1 MSSEPETDYEI
12 AQSVE
17 EKPIWEITEPFGL
30 DKDDLELYGDYKA
43 KISEEAIDDLLE
55 GDEED
60 GDIILVTGMTPTP
73 MGEGKTVTTV
83 GLGQA
88 LNHIGEDAMIAIREP
103 SLGPVFGI
111 KGGAAGG
118 GWSQVLPMED
128 INLHFTGDIHALTA
142 AHNLISAMMDAHIS
156 KGNELNIDTTSV
168 AWPRAVDHNDRA
180 LRQTIVG
187 AGEPA
192 GATRMDNHVLT
203 AASELMAILCLAED
217 VEDLKERISRIIVAY
232 NEDGEPITAGDI
244 EAAGASAM
252 LLRDALRPNV
262 VQTIEGTPA
271 LVHGGPFANIA
282 HGTNSLIADY
292 VGKKMG
298 DYLVTEAGF
307 GSDLGGEKFLDVVSQ
322 LGDVEPSAIVLVG
335 TVRAL
340 KYHGND
346 MWPFEG
352 EEVLQEE
359 DVEAVKAGFENLDK
373 HVKNLSQYGLPV
385 TISINR
391 FPSDTDAEIQ
401 AVRDHYKDMD
411 GVQVAESTVFGEGGE
426 GGVELAEKVTDAI
439 ENYDGGYEPLY
450 DLDASLKEKIETVA
464 TQIYGADGV
473 NYVGSAED
481 DIAQLEEMGM
491 DDVPVVLSKTF
502 HSLSDDAS
510 KKGVPTDWELDVRE
524 LYPSAGAGFV
534 VALTGDVM
542 TMPGLPARPAGADMD
557 IDDDGTIH
565 GLFLAGQPAELRP
578 VFLLLQS
585 GTNNSGNRPNAGRFI
600 PGSESRRRPP
610 AGEVYYSSITNF
622 D

>member
-12 AQSVE
+12 AKSVE
-17 EKPIWEITEPFGL
+17 PQPIWEVTEPFGL
-30 DKDDLELYGDYKA
+30 DRDDLELYGDYKA
-43 KISEEAIDDLLE
+43 KLTQEAIDGLLE
-55 GDEED
+55 SDDED
-60 GDIILVTGMTPTP
+60 GELILVTGMTPTP

-88 LNHIGEDAMIAIREP
+88 LNQTGEDAMIAIREP

-142 AHNLISAMMDAHIS
+142 AHNLISAMMDAHIT
-156 KGNELNIDTTSV
+156 KGNELNIDTKKVQWT
-168 AWPRAVDHNDRA
+168 RAVDHNDRA
-180 LRQTIVG
+180 LRGTVVG
-187 AGEPA
+187 VGDSAGT
-192 GATRMDNHVLT
+192 TREDSHVLT

-217 VEDLKERISRIIVAY
+217 LEDLKERISRIIIAY
-232 NEDGEPITAGDI
+232 DEDGDPVTAGDI
-244 EAAGASAM
+244 EAAGAAAI

-307 GSDLGGEKFLDVVSQ
+307 GSALGGEKFLDVVSQ
-322 LGDVEPSAIVLVG
+322 LGDVEPSAVVLVASI
-335 TVRAL
+335 RAL
-340 KYHGND
+340 KYHGKD

-352 EEVLQEE
+352 EDALKEE
-359 DVEAVKAGFENLDK
+359 DVEAVKAGFENLDR
-373 HVKNLSQYGLPV
+373 HVENLQQFGLPV
-385 TISINR
+385 TIAINR
-391 FPSDTDAEIQ
+391 FPYDTDEEVQ
-401 AVRDHYKDMD
+401 AVIDHYEDM
-411 GVQVAESTVFGEGGE
+411 GVSIAESKVFGEGGE
-426 GGVELAEKVTDAI
+426 GGIELAEKVKDAI
-439 ENYDGGYEPLY
+439 DRKEGEFSPLY

-464 TQIYGADGV
+464 TNIYGADGV
-473 NYVGSAED
+473 NYVGSAEE
-481 DIAQLEEMGM
+481 DIERIQEMGL

-502 HSLSDDAS
+502 HSLSDDPS
-510 KKGVPTDWELDVRE
+510 EKGVPTDWELEVRE

-542 TMPGLPARPAGADMD
+542 TMPGLPARPAAADMD
-557 IDDDGTIH
+557 IDADGTIS
-565 GLFLAGQPAELRP
+565 GLF
-578 VFLLLQS
+578 
-585 GTNNSGNRPNAGRFI
+585 
-600 PGSESRRRPP
+600 
-610 AGEVYYSSITNF
+610 
-622 D
+622 